1 MSENTS
7 TVKAATPSP
16 LFPRASTTEFSTD
29 IIKYALQSDAWDSF
43 ATNNP
48 AILKADKDFDI
59 ELKKLPACTRFD
71 VEAVHG
77 DVLIAY
83 MDAAFLFGM
92 HFMESIRA
100 TAISPLT
107 LFQSHTDSAEA

>member
-1 MSENTS
+1 MSTNTI
-7 TVKAATPSP
+7 KAATPSP
-16 LFPRASTTEFSTD
+16 LFPHASTTEFITD
-29 IIKYALQSDAWDSF
+29 IIKYALQSDAWDAF

-48 AILKADKDFDI
+48 AMLKADTDFDI
-59 ELKKLPACTRFD
+59 ELKKLPECTRFD
-71 VEAVHG
+71 IEAAHG

>member
-1 MSENTS
+1 MSTNTI
-7 TVKAATPSP
+7 KAATPSP
-16 LFPRASTTEFSTD
+16 LFPHASTTEFSTD
-29 IIKYALQSDAWDSF
+29 IIKYALQSDAWDAF

-59 ELKKLPACTRFD
+59 ELKKLPARTRFD